1 MRLFAFVAAL
11 FRGRDDELENVK
23 ERGRETARAFFDG
36 FREEMSA
43 QTSELA
49 VSCRGRTADQLLLEC
64 DAPNGDDPPADW
76 TELRAFARERGVK
89 THGRSKKQILRALA
103 AKPR

>member
-11 FRGRDDELENVK
+11 FRGRQDEMESVK

-49 VSCRGRTADQLLLEC
+49 LSCRGRTTDQLLLEC
-64 DAPNGDDPPADW
+64 DAPNGDEPPEDW
-76 TELRAFARERGVK
+76 NELRAFARDRGVR
-89 THGRSKKQILRALA
+89 THGKNRKQVLRALA
-103 AKPR
+103 AK